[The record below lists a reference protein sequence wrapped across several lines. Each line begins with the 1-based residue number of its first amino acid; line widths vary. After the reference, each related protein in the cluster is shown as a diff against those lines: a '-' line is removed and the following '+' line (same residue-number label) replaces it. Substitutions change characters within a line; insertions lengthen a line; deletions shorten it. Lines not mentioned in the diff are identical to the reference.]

1 LWRKAEAG
9 ESEFMPVFLPWSLA
23 PEYRTKSGDDF
34 KMTGEEA
41 KLAEL
46 HGLDADQIA
55 WRRAKISQLGSEEY
69 FAQEYPL
76 HAAEAFISSQFD
88 SFIPAELVLCAR
100 KEQIEPYGPLIV
112 GVDPAAMGADRT
124 SIAWRQGHV
133 ITKVESRRGLDTME
147 TTGWV
152 ARIIREDRPA
162 KVNIDVGGLGIGI
175 YDRLIEQGHSP
186 SLINAVNFG
195 GKPLEPPP
203 IDETGK
209 PGGGPANRR
218 AELWQNMKNA
228 LQGRFQLP
236 DSDTLQADL
245 VSVSYKYQSDGRL
258 LLESKQDMRRRG
270 VPSPD
275 EGDAVALCFTEPQ
288 GSPFPHNANFFR
300 KLELPNYA
308 YV

>member
-1 LWRKAEAG
+1 
-9 ESEFMPVFLPWSLA
+9 V
-23 PEYRTKSGDDF
+23 
-34 KMTGEEA
+34 
-41 KLAEL
+41 
-46 HGLDADQIA
+46 I
-55 WRRAKISQLGSEEY
+55 
-69 FAQEYPL
+69 
-76 HAAEAFISSQFD
+76 
-88 SFIPAELVLCAR
+88 CAR
-100 KEQIEPYGPLIV
+100 KERIEPYGPLIV
-112 GVDPAAMGADRT
+112 GVDPAGMGADRT

-175 YDRLIEQGHSP
+175 YDRLIEQGHSR
-186 SLINAVNFG
+186 SLINAVNFA

-245 VSVSYKYQSDGRL
+245 VSVGYKYQSDGRL

>member
-1 LWRKAEAG
+1 MTICRTICDPRLASPMPKSCCSISSTAATSSRSPPWRALADRRPRRCFMRPRRPFGQTYRRNGPHCSRLFQTQTALKSSSRALQMGITTFILCGARLKRG
-9 ESEFMPVFLPWSLA
+9 EFMPVFLPWSLA
-23 PEYRTKSGDDF
+23 SEYRTKPGDDF
-34 KMTGEEA
+34 KITGEEA

-46 HGLDADQIA
+46 HGLDAAQIT

-175 YDRLIEQGHSP
+175 YDRLIEQGHSR

-218 AELWQNMKNA
+218 AE
-228 LQGRFQLP
+228 
-236 DSDTLQADL
+236 
-245 VSVSYKYQSDGRL
+245 
-258 LLESKQDMRRRG
+258 
-270 VPSPD
+270 
-275 EGDAVALCFTEPQ
+275 
-288 GSPFPHNANFFR
+288 
-300 KLELPNYA
+300 
-308 YV
+308 

>member
-1 LWRKAEAG
+1 
-9 ESEFMPVFLPWSLA
+9 
-23 PEYRTKSGDDF
+23 
-34 KMTGEEA
+34 MTFEEA

-100 KEQIEPYGPLIV
+100 KERIEPYGPLIV
-112 GVDPAAMGADRT
+112 GVDPAGMGADRT

-175 YDRLIEQGHSP
+175 YDRLIEQGHSR

-218 AELWQNMKNA
+218 AEYEGRAAGA
-228 LQGRFQLP
+228 LPAAGQRHP
-236 DSDTLQADL
+236 ASRSCEHRLQI
-245 VSVSYKYQSDGRL
+245 SI
-258 LLESKQDMRRRG
+258 RRQATAGEQAGHEAAWR
-270 VPSPD
+270 
-275 EGDAVALCFTEPQ
+275 AIA
-288 GSPFPHNANFFR
+288 R
-300 KLELPNYA
+300 
-308 YV
+308 

>member
-1 LWRKAEAG
+1 
-9 ESEFMPVFLPWSLA
+9 
-23 PEYRTKSGDDF
+23 
-34 KMTGEEA
+34 
-41 KLAEL
+41 
-46 HGLDADQIA
+46 
-55 WRRAKISQLGSEEY
+55 
-69 FAQEYPL
+69 
-76 HAAEAFISSQFD
+76 
-88 SFIPAELVLCAR
+88 ELVLCAR

-112 GVDPAAMGADRT
+112 GVDPARMGADRT

-147 TTGWV
+147 TTDWV

-175 YDRLIEQGHSP
+175 YDRLIEQGHSR

-228 LQGRFQLP
+228 LQGPFHLP
-236 DSDTLQADL
+236 HTPTLQPHPFTLSD
-245 VSVSYKYQSDGRL
+245 KYQSA
-258 LLESKQDMRRRG
+258 
-270 VPSPD
+270 P
-275 EGDAVALCFTEPQ
+275 
-288 GSPFPHNANFFR
+288 
-300 KLELPNYA
+300 
-308 YV
+308 